1 MCEVGSNVVSDY
13 VHLFAGI
20 FFGGVVSYVVMLNLN
35 YNIQQDLKNH
45 NSYEVEYT
53 IKNTDRFDKLYKNT
67 SSEDEIS
74 EDEISEYDSE
84 DNSEAD
90 ENTSKNVVEESAEES
105 IEESVKESV
114 EETVEESVKES
125 RETTSEENQLK
136 LE

>member
-84 DNSEAD
+84 V
-90 ENTSKNVVEESAEES
+90 ENTSKNM
-105 IEESVKESV
+105 IVKII
-114 EETVEESVKES
+114 VKPT
-125 RETTSEENQLK
+125 RTLLK
-136 LE
+136 M

>member
-53 IKNTDRFDKLYKNT
+53 IKNTDRFDKLYKNM

-74 EDEISEYDSE
+74 EDEIRHYDSE

-90 ENTSKNVVEESAEES
+90 ENTSKNVVEESTE
-105 IEESVKESV
+105 ESV
-114 EETVEESVKES
+114 EETVEETAEESVEESVKES

>member
-1 MCEVGSNVVSDY
+1 MCEVGSNLVSDY

-35 YNIQQDLKNH
+35 YNIQQDLKNR

-74 EDEISEYDSE
+74 EDEIRQYDSE

-105 IEESVKESV
+105 IEESIEESVKE
-114 EETVEESVKES
+114 TLEESVKES

>member
-1 MCEVGSNVVSDY
+1 MCEVGSNLVSDY

-45 NSYEVEYT
+45 NDYEVKYT
-53 IKNTDRFDKLYKNT
+53 VNNDRFNIYCNT
-67 SSEDEIS
+67 NSEDEIS
-74 EDEISEYDSE
+74 EDEIHEYDSE
-84 DNSEAD
+84 DD
-90 ENTSKNVVEESAEES
+90 DNTSKNVVDKNTEESIEDSAEESAEES
-105 IEESVKESV
+105 V
-114 EETVEESVKES
+114 EET